1 MEDGKIIYLFLPYYK
16 NATGPS
22 PARPASLGAAHSH
35 LLSRSAARHRSQCRS
50 SAPDAIRDLYL
61 TPAEQVNGTRYPE
74 REMLHLF
81 LGTCLAVRA
90 MHKHVS
96 GPQASYPPSASS
108 PSSSKRGAIR
118 AGGDSTEE
126 DDDDEGV
133 KGVGEGEALISG
145 GGLESVKEQL
155 GEDGALG
162 EPEGEAPGKDVPW
175 AHRDIKPVRSPF
187 VAGLSTMTDPGCLD
201 KANVMIADDGPFFA
215 RSRWPTWRQQH

>member
-1 MEDGKIIYLFLPYYK
+1 
-16 NATGPS
+16 
-22 PARPASLGAAHSH
+22 
-35 LLSRSAARHRSQCRS
+35 
-50 SAPDAIRDLYL
+50 
-61 TPAEQVNGTRYPE
+61 
-74 REMLHLF
+74 MLHLF